1 MRALFVTT
9 GYPTPS
15 SPAGGIFVREHARAV
30 APHADVAVLHL
41 DRSPDHTGLPHV
53 VRVEGE
59 PFATWRVTYPW
70 SPTPASMVLHFAA
83 AARGWNAVRRAGFR
97 PDLVHSHFFLA
108 GVPGDLLA
116 RALSVPAIVT
126 EHWSVFLPDDPMQL
140 TPSLRRGAAFAFRNA
155 DALLPVSEAL
165 RKGIEAQ
172 GLRSRSVRVVPNA
185 VDTRLFAPGRDV
197 RNGRLLAVGLLYE
210 AKAYDVLLHAV
221 ATLDV
226 GLDIVGDGPLRA
238 ELEALARSLGVLDR
252 VTFHGLLPKPEVA
265 QLMREAELFVLA
277 SHYENNPCSLI
288 EALASGLPV
297 VATAVGGVPELVTEA
312 NGRLAQPGD
321 AESLAAQVRAAL
333 DGAYDRAAISAD
345 ARHRYGAE
353 TVGGMLAD
361 VYASVLRR
369 RRS

>member
-1 MRALFVTT
+1 M
-9 GYPTPS
+9 
-15 SPAGGIFVREHARAV
+15 
-30 APHADVAVLHL
+30 
-41 DRSPDHTGLPHV
+41 
-53 VRVEGE
+53 
-59 PFATWRVTYPW
+59 
-70 SPTPASMVLHFAA
+70 
-83 AARGWNAVRRAGFR
+83 
-97 PDLVHSHFFLA
+97 
-108 GVPGDLLA
+108 PGDLLA

>member
-1 MRALFVTT
+1 VRALFVTT

-30 APHADVAVLHL
+30 APHAEVAVLHL
-41 DRSPDHTGLPHV
+41 DRSPHHTGLPCV
-53 VRVEGE
+53 VRVDDE

-70 SPTPASMVLHFAA
+70 SPTPASMALHFIA

-116 RALSVPAIVT
+116 RALRVPAVVT

-172 GLRSRSVRVVPNA
+172 GLRARRVRVVPNA
-185 VDTRLFAPGRDV
+185 VDTDLFTPGGDT

-210 AKAYDVLLHAV
+210 AKAYDVLLRAV

-226 GLDIVGDGPLRA
+226 GLDIVGDGPLRG
-238 ELEALARSLGVLDR
+238 ELEALVGFLGIADR
-252 VTFHGLLPKPEVA
+252 VAFHGLLPKREIA
-265 QLMREAELFVLA
+265 RLMREAELFVLA
-277 SHYENNPCSLI
+277 SRYENNPCSLI
-288 EALASGLPV
+288 EALASGLPA
-297 VATAVGGVPELVTEA
+297 VATAVGGVPEVVTEA
-312 NGRLAQPGD
+312 NGRLAHPGD
-321 AESLAAQVRAAL
+321 AEGLAAQIRAAL
-333 DGAYDRAAISAD
+333 DSSYERAAISVD
-345 ARHRYGAE
+345 AHRRYGAA
-353 TVGGMLAD
+353 TIGGMLAD
-361 VYASVLRR
+361 VYASVLRAG
-369 RRS
+369 RS

>member
-1 MRALFVTT
+1 VRALFVTT

-15 SPAGGIFVREHARAV
+15 SPAGGIFVREHARA
-30 APHADVAVLHL
+30 AAAHADVAVLHL
-41 DRSPDHTGLPHV
+41 DRSPDHTGLPRV

-70 SPTPASMVLHFAA
+70 SSTPASMALHFVA

-108 GVPGDLLA
+108 GVAGDLLA
-116 RALSVPAIVT
+116 RALRVPAVVT
-126 EHWSVFLPDDPMQL
+126 EHWSIFLPDDPMRL
-140 TPSLRRGAAFAFRNA
+140 TPSLRRGAAFAFRHA

-165 RKGIEAQ
+165 RRGIEAE
-172 GLRSRSVRVVPNA
+172 GLWARRVRVVPNA
-185 VDTRLFAPGRDV
+185 VDTDLFMPGGDT

-210 AKAYDVLLHAV
+210 AKAYDLLLSAV
-221 ATLDV
+221 AALDV
-226 GLDIVGDGPLRA
+226 GLDIVGDGPLRS
-238 ELEALARSLGVLDR
+238 ELETLAESLGVADR
-252 VTFHGLLPKPEVA
+252 VAFHGLLPKPEIA
-265 QLMREAELFVLA
+265 RLMREAELFVLA

-288 EALASGLPV
+288 EALSSGLPV

-321 AESLAAQVRAAL
+321 AESLATQIRAAL

-345 ARHRYGAE
+345 AGHRYGAA
-353 TVGGMLAD
+353 TIGDMLAD
-361 VYASVLRR
+361 VYASVLRGER
-369 RRS
+369 A